1 MNPEKKRPVTLEDLL
16 RLKRC
21 ERPEPGFWADF
32 DRQLRAKQLAALVE
46 RRPWWQEL
54 SLARVFAGVK
64 RYHLPLG
71 AAAVV
76 ALTFVSVRVGYSPV
90 TTVEPGHAPGQTPVM
105 AEPQGE
111 ASRLESPAPVAREVA
126 AESALGTTRGAAMVE
141 SSVARED
148 LVVASAAEAARLV
161 PLLGV
166 PPDAGIEAGSAGSGL
181 HVETGVG
188 ATPTSEVVLASTL
201 LGGAN
206 GFSRLEAR
214 TTSARPAIEP
224 LRQITPPAERRGSRI
239 LTAMVSMASV
249 ENAMRSTE
257 RAASRLSEEQL
268 YEQIQRFGAR
278 GAGVNVKF

>member
-1 MNPEKKRPVTLEDLL
+1 MNQEKKRPVSLEDLL

-21 ERPEPGFWADF
+21 ERPDPAFWADF

-46 RRPWWQEL
+46 RRPWWQEW

-76 ALTFVSVRVGYSPV
+76 AVTFVSVRVGRPTATVVETAGGPEAVVPV
-90 TTVEPGHAPGQTPVM
+90 AESRAEPARLEPGVVVAQEVAVASVAPRI
-105 AEPQGE
+105 A
-111 ASRLESPAPVAREVA
+111 EVA
-126 AESALGTTRGAAMVE
+126 AEESA
-141 SSVARED
+141 
-148 LVVASAAEAARLV
+148 VVHETLAGMSAAEASRLV
-161 PLLGV
+161 PLLGI
-166 PPDAGIEAGSAGSGL
+166 PPDAGLEFGPAAPGLQVDAGIGL
-181 HVETGVG
+181 TPSSEG
-188 ATPTSEVVLASTL
+188 ALASTL
-201 LGGAN
+201 LGGAH

-224 LRQITPPAERRGSRI
+224 LRQITPPAERRGTRI

-257 RAASRLSEEQL
+257 RAANRLSEEQL